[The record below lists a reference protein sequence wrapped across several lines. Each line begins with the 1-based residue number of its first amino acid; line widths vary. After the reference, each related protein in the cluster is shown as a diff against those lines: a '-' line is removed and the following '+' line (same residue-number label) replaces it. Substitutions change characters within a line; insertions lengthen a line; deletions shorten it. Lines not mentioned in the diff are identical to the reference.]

1 MFYRN
6 DYLQTANRNPG
17 PMAVDDFTN
26 ELASNKFTF
35 NTDTIREEL
44 VEMLDLLFQSVQT
57 NKEDW
62 IRAFDTTQKVAPSLN
77 FSRPPTIRNGYTEA
91 HAVSHVLEQTNVRE
105 LLVHNVEEVIFNQL
119 LLQLARTGS
128 IRKN

>member
-6 DYLQTANRNPG
+6 DYLPTANRNPG

-62 IRAFDTTQKVAPSLN
+62 IRAFDTTQKVAPRLN
-77 FSRPPTIRNGYTEA
+77 FSKTSTIRNGTQKLTLI
-91 HAVSHVLEQTNVRE
+91 SCP
-105 LLVHNVEEVIFNQL
+105 
-119 LLQLARTGS
+119 
-128 IRKN
+128 